1 MKGEELFF
9 EAHSHYE
16 GTLFPLRLNYL
27 PNTTELKSHYHGKE
41 WDLNL
46 SVSQ

>member
-16 GTLFPLRLNYL
+16 GTLFPLRLKYF
-27 PNTTELKSHYHGKE
+27 PYTTELP
-41 WDLNL
+41 
-46 SVSQ
+46 SQYD